1 MNSDS
6 LWIIYD
12 VIALAVIAGT
22 IFASFKKGFSQIILS
37 AGGYL
42 VSCFAATLV
51 STIFAGQIYDL
62 FIKDSV
68 VENINT
74 AIAKFSIAEE
84 VQEYISDITLGLDV
98 NQKDIEKIIKSADES
113 NLDTKMYNMINAY
126 SSGAVSSVDEV
137 TEGLLSGLGESMRE
151 LFDGYVPESFIRG
164 IENFTAE
171 NKEDAFR
178 LIKSLTYED
187 TSEISEYIEENYI
200 HQYAVEFVKI
210 FVFIII
216 LFILMFIIKMLEN
229 SFSAADSFS
238 AMKFNSVLGGIVG
251 IIESCAFV
259 YILCILLKFL
269 MLLTDDVSFLSEET
283 IEQTKLFRFFYD
295 FNIFG

>member
-1 MNSDS
+1 
-6 LWIIYD
+6 
-12 VIALAVIAGT
+12 
-22 IFASFKKGFSQIILS
+22 
-37 AGGYL
+37 
-42 VSCFAATLV
+42 
-51 STIFAGQIYDL
+51 
-62 FIKDSV
+62 
-68 VENINT
+68 
-74 AIAKFSIAEE
+74 
-84 VQEYISDITLGLDV
+84 
-98 NQKDIEKIIKSADES
+98 
-113 NLDTKMYNMINAY
+113 MINAY

-178 LIKSLTYED
+178 LIKSFTYED